1 MPFHI
6 ASIAALPFTMPE
18 PGGNAVASSVE
29 SDAMPAKSPLLKKS
43 IHFAFTASMSA
54 FWANAG
60 AISAATKAITGAILR
75 MTHGSRLGVNI
86 CAFADFPQDR
96 REDRRLLGA
105 SMPGLPSAQR
115 AQRLRLL
122 AKFMKRAGD
131 PRRDSTRRTPNRL
144 VRLGMPYARG
154 RKKFSEFCGHS
165 RWLPARSTPEDPGVL
180 IPLPL
185 GTPNSIST
193 WVFSIEFRDFG

>member
-1 MPFHI
+1 
-6 ASIAALPFTMPE
+6 
-18 PGGNAVASSVE
+18 
-29 SDAMPAKSPLLKKS
+29 
-43 IHFAFTASMSA
+43 MSA

-105 SMPGLPSAQR
+105 FMPGLPSAQRAQR

-122 AKFMKRAGD
+122 AKFMKGAGD
-131 PRRDSTRRTPNRL
+131 PRRDSTRRTRNRL

-154 RKKFSEFCGHS
+154 RKKFSEF
-165 RWLPARSTPEDPGVL
+165 
-180 IPLPL
+180 
-185 GTPNSIST
+185 
-193 WVFSIEFRDFG
+193 